1 MLDTNFSITNQV
13 PPRTQP
19 QRTKPKNRKP
29 KKVKNTF
36 RESIKNLIR
45 DLREIRRN
53 KSVPCLLGEG
63 YTIAIKGTI
72 STISRQGSGFNFS
85 GTWNRGV
92 SYWNQ
97 ETAIKGAEQ
106 LRPHLPFEI
115 EVIHHNDIRD
125 RHEASAI
132 NILPTVLKLRNS

>member
-1 MLDTNFSITNQV
+1 
-13 PPRTQP
+13 
-19 QRTKPKNRKP
+19 
-29 KKVKNTF
+29 VKNIF
-36 RESIKNLIR
+36 RQSIKTLIN

-72 STISRQGSGFNFS
+72 STISRQGGGFNFS

-92 SYWNQ
+92 SYWTQ
-97 ETAIKGAEQ
+97 EAATKGAEQ
-106 LRPHLPFEI
+106 LRSSLPFEI

-125 RHEASAI
+125 RHEASAT
-132 NILPTVLKLRNS
+132 NILPVVLKLRNS